1 MSDRLGA
8 LILYGYALLAAIL
21 IASRVIDEEIPLA
34 AQVVVA
40 TVGFLILEYHFGY
53 DGGGNP
59 HCP

>member
-8 LILYGYALLAAIL
+8 LILYGYTLLAAIL
-21 IASRVIDEEIPLA
+21 ITSRVIDAEIPRV

-59 HCP
+59 DCP